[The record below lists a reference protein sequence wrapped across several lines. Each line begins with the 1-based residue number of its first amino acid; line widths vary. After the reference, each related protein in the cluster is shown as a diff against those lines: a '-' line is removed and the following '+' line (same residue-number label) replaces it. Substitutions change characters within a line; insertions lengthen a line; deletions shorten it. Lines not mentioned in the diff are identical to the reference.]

1 MNYQR
6 VGIGPIR
13 ALAIKPRDDSL
24 GHQAVEIAMG
34 LHLARH
40 LGTPVC
46 FRHPDIVANRA
57 LFELECDEVLVLRG
71 WRAAIATW
79 LGVRADADAQAKLAT
94 ARAVA
99 VKEKRKFKPGPP
111 NFHGLDFRE
120 RYARHQLTVRL
131 CRQVDRRAERTA
143 QALGI
148 ARDARIVTLH
158 VRESGFKN
166 AAGGESPADALRNAQ
181 IETYFP
187 AIDFLVSR
195 GYLVARIGD
204 PMMTPVQRPG
214 VVDVATSPE
223 RSDELELWLMMRA
236 SLQIACD
243 SGPYCV
249 SYLTN
254 TPCLAVNVTN
264 IVGGYPIRVRDRYI
278 LKHVY
283 DGNRG
288 RQLTLREMLT
298 NDYFETRKD
307 LDRYR
312 VIDNTAEEIT
322 EAVQEMLEIL
332 EGRMEPV
339 PSQLELRALIEGLQS
354 APDVAARRVRKG
366 EPAAQLLGDGFP
378 GRAFTV
384 QHLVGDLC

>member
-1 MNYQR
+1 
-6 VGIGPIR
+6 
-13 ALAIKPRDDSL
+13 
-24 GHQAVEIAMG
+24 MG

-46 FRHPDIVANRA
+46 FRHPDRVANQA
-57 LFELECDEVLVLRG
+57 LFEVECDEVLVLRG

-79 LGVRADADAQAKLAT
+79 LGVRADADAQAKLAA
-94 ARAVA
+94 ARATA

-204 PMMTPVQRPG
+204 PMMTPVQRTG

-264 IVGGYPIRVRDRYI
+264 IVGGYPIRTRDRYI

-283 DGNRG
+283 DDNRG

-298 NDYFETRKD
+298 NDYFETRKN

-332 EGRMEPV
+332 EGTMV
-339 PSQLELRALIEGLQS
+339 PSPPQLELRALIERLQS

-378 GRAFTV
+378 GRAFAV
-384 QHLVGDLC
+384 HHLVGGLC